1 MLKELSK
8 LSSGLLLMQGHVADL
23 ETARRL
29 ARSCA
34 TQAGGRVRAEG
45 RKRRPGL
52 AESVML
58 APIWIVTP
66 TIVLLAA
73 AALVH
78 PL

>member
-29 ARSCA
+29 FRGRTTQVDGRARVA
-34 TQAGGRVRAEG
+34 G
-45 RKRRPGL
+45 RKRHPGL
-52 AESVML
+52 VESAML